1 MAGGLVTRLLTVLL
15 ALSAC
20 SDTNAPAAEEFDL
33 GARVDADEQDLSF
46 DATDELDAGPDASD
60 ARPLDADVP
69 DASPPCTGA
78 PYPVVLHHGFFGFER
93 IGPVRYWFNVA
104 SDLRDAGEHVTETLV
119 DPFNDS
125 LTRAEDLREQ
135 IDGVLADTNA
145 CKVLIV
151 AHSQGGVD
159 ARALVSRLGYADKVA
174 AIATISTPHRGTRV
188 ADLARGLVPGWG
200 ESSVTFLAGLVSQV
214 ISPGASESDLLGAF
228 DALSPAAMA
237 TFNAETV
244 DDVRVP
250 IYSVAGRSLRARGRA
265 VCADSVWANSGARD
279 YVDTL
284 LFVSASYLNDDVWGE
299 GNANDGMVTV
309 ESARW
314 GTFLGCIPADHFD
327 EIGQIA
333 DLAPSVVTGFDHK
346 AFYRELVA
354 YLRSEGY

>member
-1 MAGGLVTRLLTVLL
+1 MASRLVTRFVPLL
-15 ALSAC
+15 LSLVAC
-20 SDTNAPAAEEFDL
+20 SDTNLAGTGDL
-33 GARVDADEQDLSF
+33 GLGDDAEV
-46 DATDELDAGPDASD
+46 PDASWVD
-60 ARPLDADVP
+60 ASWVDAAEQHDAEVDASRDADVP
-69 DASPPCTGA
+69 DAAPSCTGA

-104 SDLRDAGEHVTETLV
+104 SDLREAGEHVTETIV

-125 LTRAEDLREQ
+125 LTRAEDLGEQ
-135 IDGVLADTNA
+135 IDAVLAETNA

-159 ARALVSRLGYADKVA
+159 ARALVSRLGYAEKVA

-200 ESSVTFLAGLVSQV
+200 ESSVNFLAGLVSQV
-214 ISPGASESDLLGAF
+214 ISPGATESDLLGAF
-228 DALSPAAMA
+228 DALSPAAME

-244 DDVRVP
+244 DDARVP
-250 IYSVAGRSLRARGRA
+250 IYSVAGRSLRARGRTA
-265 VCADSVWANSGARD
+265 CADSVWANSGSRD
-279 YVDTL
+279 YVDAL
-284 LFVSASYLNDDVWGE
+284 LLVSASYLNDDLFGE

-333 DLAPSVVTGFDHK
+333 DLVPDLITGFDHK
-346 AFYRELVA
+346 SFYRELVA
-354 YLRSEGY
+354 YLHSEGY